1 MPGNVITHA
10 SSMFLAMLQ
19 FTRLMERLAPTP
31 MMADVLQWPV
41 DTGMPVRLANSS
53 VNTVEKLAATPWYFS
68 SFTMSMPTDLMM
80 RLPPTTVPS
89 RDCQRARD
97 HDPHGEAARVG
108 RGAAEGKRD
117 AQHGDGHELLAVLRT
132 VQKRQRHRAQVLD
145 GGEHDVSRLT
155 VGHLRTRAR

>member
-1 MPGNVITHA
+1 
-10 SSMFLAMLQ
+10 MFLAMLQ

-80 RLPPTTVPS
+80 RLPPTTVPAEIAS
-89 RDCQRARD
+89 EHVIMTHMGKPPASGVELPKESAMPSMAMDMNFWPSCAPCRNDSATAHRSWMAVNTML
-97 HDPHGEAARVG
+97 AA
-108 RGAAEGKRD
+108 
-117 AQHGDGHELLAVLRT
+117 
-132 VQKRQRHRAQVLD
+132 
-145 GGEHDVSRLT
+145 
-155 VGHLRTRAR
+155 